1 MRPSICRRVAD
12 LVSVIV
18 PTRNNAATIER
29 CLRSIRDQTHP
40 EVETIVVD
48 NGSSDG
54 TRDLAQPLADEV
66 LEAGPERSAQRNAG
80 ARAAGGDFL
89 VFVDSD
95 MTLEPE
101 VLADCVRAARD
112 GALSVVI
119 PERSFGEGY
128 WTRAKVLERDCYL
141 GDETI
146 EAARFFTREAFDRVG
161 GYDEAIVAGPED
173 WDIHQRVAALGGRV
187 GRSGAIIWHDEGRLR
202 LRETMATKYYYG
214 QSTSVYLRKHP
225 ERARAQL
232 TVARPAFLRHWRA
245 LAARP
250 HLAAGMIVMKALE
263 LGSGAAGLL
272 VARARAR

>member
-1 MRPSICRRVAD
+1 MAE

-29 CLRSIRDQTHP
+29 CLQSIRAQTHP
-40 EVETIVVD
+40 EVQTIVVD

-54 TRDLAQPLADEV
+54 TPDLARPLADVV
-66 LEAGPERSAQRNAG
+66 LDAGPERSAQRNAG
-80 ARAAGGDFL
+80 AREATGDFL
-89 VFVDSD
+89 VFIDSD
-95 MTLEPE
+95 MTLEPG
-101 VLADCVRAARD
+101 VLADCVAEARA

-128 WTRAKVLERDCYL
+128 WTSAKVLERDCYL

-146 EAARFFTREAFDRVG
+146 EAARFFTRDAFDRVE

-173 WDIHQRVAALGGRV
+173 WDIHERVRALGARV
-187 GRSGAIIWHDEGRLR
+187 GRSTAIIWHDEGRLR

-214 QSTSVYLRKHP
+214 KSTAAYLQKHP
-225 ERARAQL
+225 QRAREQL

-250 HLAAGMIVMKALE
+250 HIAVGMIVMKALE
-263 LGSGAAGLL
+263 LGSGAAGLVVTK
-272 VARARAR
+272 VADRRT